1 MNRKLKTID
10 LAYMAVGAVLITV
23 CSWISI
29 PSAVP
34 FTLQTFAVFCVLGLL
49 GGKRG
54 TISIAVYIL
63 LGIIGIPV
71 FSGFKGGFGVIIGT
85 TGGYIVGFIFMG
97 LIYWLAE
104 VIWKPLSCGTKLK
117 TMLVRG
123 AVMAF
128 GLLICYAFGTAWFMA
143 AYARNSGPVGLAT
156 ALGWCVIPFI
166 IPDVI
171 KLVVSVIITGRLKR
185 FIK

>member
-1 MNRKLKTID
+1 
-10 LAYMAVGAVLITV
+10 MAVGAVLITV

-104 VIWKPLSCGTKLK
+104 VIWKQLSCGTKLK
-117 TMLVRG
+117 TMVVRG

-128 GLLICYAFGTAWFMA
+128 GLLVCYAFGTAWFMV

-166 IPDVI
+166 IPDII